1 MNYKARVNYID
12 KDWLV
17 VDSFNYENKSY
28 MYLVEDVE
36 YKGKPL
42 DEIKGEDKL
51 ISELINYPDPIHII
65 FIEKLENGNYVTVED
80 EKMINTLNDIVTT
93 RFIEKNI
100 KK

>member
-1 MNYKARVNYID
+1 MLLHHTN
-12 KDWLV
+12 L
-17 VDSFNYENKSY
+17 
-28 MYLVEDVE
+28 
-36 YKGKPL
+36 
-42 DEIKGEDKL
+42 
-51 ISELINYPDPIHII
+51 HII